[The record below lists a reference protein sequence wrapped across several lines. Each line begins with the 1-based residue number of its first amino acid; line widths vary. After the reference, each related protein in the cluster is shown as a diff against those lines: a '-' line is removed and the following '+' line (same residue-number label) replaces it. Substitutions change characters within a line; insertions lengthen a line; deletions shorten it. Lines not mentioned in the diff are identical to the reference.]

1 MEMTITFPKGTQVN
15 AQFGS
20 YEVRTDQS
28 IESGGTATAPD
39 PFSLFLASIGTCTG
53 IYVLRFCQERKLPT
67 TDLSLSLSAQWND
80 TINLL
85 DAIEITINTGDSF
98 PKKYKNALINV
109 AKLCTVKRQLE
120 TPPEITVT
128 VL

>member
-1 MEMTITFPKGTQVN
+1 MKITFPKGTQVT

-20 YEVRTDQS
+20 YEVQTDQS
-28 IESGGTATAPD
+28 VESGGTATAPD

-67 TDLSLSLSAQWND
+67 TDLSLSLNAQWND
-80 TINLL
+80 TINLV
-85 DAIEITINTGDSF
+85 DTIKITIKTGDSF

-109 AKLCTVKRQLE
+109 AKLCTVKKHLE
-120 TPPEITVT
+120 TPPEITVS